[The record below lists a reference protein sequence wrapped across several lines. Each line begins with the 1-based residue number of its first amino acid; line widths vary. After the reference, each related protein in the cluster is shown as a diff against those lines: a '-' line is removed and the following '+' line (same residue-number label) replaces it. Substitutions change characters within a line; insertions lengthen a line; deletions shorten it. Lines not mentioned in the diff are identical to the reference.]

1 LFALALAGAAAI
13 VGGTRPWGRKLLF
26 PVAIAVY
33 ATVAAR
39 VESRV
44 GPQGDEPQYL
54 MVAESL
60 LRDHDLDLRRDF
72 EERRYEAFHQGALE
86 PHFRVRGRHGEIYSV
101 HAVGLPLLLLPVYAL
116 AGYAGASLFMAVLA
130 ALLAREIREVIR
142 TWTGDEGLAEGTA
155 WAVALSPPLVHYAG
169 LVFTEVP
176 AALAVAIGLRR
187 VREPGGARSALA
199 WGVALA
205 FLPWLNVRYALF
217 PAVLLAYFLS
227 RRPRWRVA
235 LAAALPSVISA
246 VSIVAY
252 HFVLY
257 GFLDPRRVYGRRPEF
272 SAATL
277 AEGLPGLLLD
287 QEFGLLVYAPLFALA
302 VPGLARLCREAW
314 REGAA
319 ALALVLVTLLTAGS
333 WDMWRGGFNP
343 PARFLLPIV
352 PVLAVGVAVAL
363 RKGLWP
369 GAALLVGWSLWTGLC
384 GGWRP
389 ELVHRDRDVT
399 APLFRVFSGAEEWTR
414 LLPGYVLAERH
425 RWVLSGVWGAALGLA
440 AFARRR
446 PRVSAAG
453 FATAS
458 LGLVAAAGL
467 AGTSAEGPTE
477 GRDAV
482 RLVGRPAFSVPGW
495 TAVSSATARWEPG
508 DLTWGPLYEPQR
520 HPAGAAVGGRLPLA
534 AGRYRLSVDVDPES
548 SVLEP
553 PPRLEILAERREG
566 TGLVRPCSFE
576 RTATGIGA
584 SFEVLPGER
593 AVTLLLRGGR
603 LLLLRS
609 LALRA
614 GGEG

>member
-1 LFALALAGAAAI
+1 MGAA
-13 VGGTRPWGRKLLF
+13 RPSARKLLF
-26 PVAIAVY
+26 PVALAVY
-33 ATVAAR
+33 VTIAAR
-39 VESRV
+39 AQSRV

-72 EERRYEAFHQGALE
+72 QERRYESFHQGPLE
-86 PHFRVRGRHGEIYSV
+86 PHFRVRGRHDEIYSV
-101 HAVGLPLLLLPVYAL
+101 HAVGLPLLLLPAYAL
-116 AGYAGASLFMAVLA
+116 GGYAGASFFMAILA
-130 ALLAREIREVIR
+130 ALLAREIRQVVR

-155 WAVALSPPLVHYAG
+155 WAVALAPPLVHYAG
-169 LVFTEVP
+169 LLFTEVP
-176 AALAVAIGLRR
+176 AALAVAVGLRR
-187 VREPGGARSALA
+187 VREAGEAKSALA
-199 WGVALA
+199 WGAALA
-205 FLPWLNVRYALF
+205 FLPWLNVRYAVF

-235 LAAALPSVISA
+235 LAAVLPSLCSA
-246 VSIVAY
+246 VAIVAY

-277 AEGLPGLLLD
+277 AEGLPGLLFD

-302 VPGLARLCREAW
+302 VPGLARVCREAW
-314 REGAA
+314 KEGAA

-352 PVLAVGVAVAL
+352 PVLAVGVAFAL

-369 GAALLVGWSLWTGLC
+369 GAALLLGWSLWTGLC

-425 RWVLSGVWGAALGLA
+425 RWLLACVWGGTLGLA

-446 PRVSAAG
+446 PRVTATG
-453 FATAS
+453 FAIGS
-458 LGLVAAAGL
+458 LGLVAAAAL
-467 AGTSAEGPTE
+467 AGAPAQGRTE

-482 RLVGRPAFSVPGW
+482 RLVGRRALSVPGW
-495 TAVSSATARWEPG
+495 TVTASATGRWGPG
-508 DLTWGPLYEPQR
+508 ELEWGPLYEPQR
-520 HPAGAAVGGRLPLA
+520 HPAGAAVGGRLPLPV
-534 AGRYRLSVDVDPES
+534 GRYRLTVDVDAELS
-548 SVLEP
+548 LVDP
-553 PPRLEILAERREG
+553 PPRLELLAEGREG
-566 TGLVRPCSFE
+566 PPLIRGSAFE
-576 RTATGIGA
+576 RTPTGLA
-584 SFEVLPGER
+584 APFEVLPGER
-593 AVTLLLRGGR
+593 AETLLLRGGR

-609 LALRA
+609 IEVRT
-614 GGEG
+614 EGDG